1 MSSGYKFGRICS
13 RRVQWMEKIERVVL
27 DPSKRIHRN
36 KFDEHGEETLDS
48 IPLESTIQ
56 NIIVSVVAKNK

>member
-1 MSSGYKFGRICS
+1 MDINLEEFVQEEFSG
-13 RRVQWMEKIERVVL
+13 WEKIERVVL

-36 KFDEHGEETLDS
+36 KFDEYGEETLDS

-56 NIIVSVVAKNK
+56 NIIVSLVAKK

>member
-1 MSSGYKFGRICS
+1 
-13 RRVQWMEKIERVVL
+13 MEKIERVVL